1 MFCST
6 FAKVEN
12 YFLSLSYMQRAIG
25 MKMAQKPVSV
35 IGMKGTHQ
43 PRYVMGALKAM
54 QSAIATSDFN
64 KGDPEGINEIYGN
77 TSNSSNIMWQP
88 IGLKTPYIKK
98 SKLEKS
104 RRK

>member
-1 MFCST
+1 
-6 FAKVEN
+6 
-12 YFLSLSYMQRAIG
+12 MQRAIG
-25 MKMAQKPVSV
+25 MKFSQKPVSV

-43 PRYVMGALKAM
+43 PRYVMGALKVM
-54 QSAIATSDFN
+54 QSAIAPSDFN

-77 TSNSSNIMWQP
+77 TSNSSDIIWQP
-88 IGLKTPYIKK
+88 IGLKSHSVSHKK

>member
-1 MFCST
+1 
-6 FAKVEN
+6 
-12 YFLSLSYMQRAIG
+12 MQRAIG
-25 MKMAQKPVSV
+25 MKMSGKPISL

-43 PRYVMGALKAM
+43 PRYVMGALKVM
-54 QSAIATSDFN
+54 QSAIAPSDFN

-77 TSNSSNIMWQP
+77 TSNSSDIMWQP
-88 IGLKTPYIKK
+88 IGLKSHSGSHKK